1 MLPPGPSAP
10 AWPGPP
16 AAGGSAA
23 GRKLQRRGRE
33 PVPALLPAGPPS
45 SPRRAA
51 AALSG
56 SQSHFG
62 EEGRGAGGEGGPQ
75 GRSSKVQLCAGV
87 PAGSGAVAAGGALR
101 AGPRFAQ
108 PPAHNRCFSL
118 SAASTPQL
126 WRNTHKQRRPK
137 RRERSRFRG
146 LKN

>member
-87 PAGSGAVAAGGALR
+87 PAGSRAVAAGGALR
-101 AGPRFAQ
+101 ARPGVCTDSGTQQVLLLECSFY
-108 PPAHNRCFSL
+108 S
-118 SAASTPQL
+118 SALAEHTQAEAAKEAGEEPI
-126 WRNTHKQRRPK
+126 
-137 RRERSRFRG
+137 
-146 LKN
+146 